1 MSNIQYCIPC
11 QRQVTPKPTK
21 WGGGDLV
28 LIIFTLGFWIFPKLL
43 LSRSGGRCPICNT
56 KLSDMPVQNIQSS
69 KLVNSA
75 VSAPQMPYRQQ
86 SNNKVSASRIVLLT
100 GSAIFFLVVL
110 LVTVGVI
117 ANINN
122 SQSSVASK
130 AEQVELDK
138 ANFREKIAADIAKE
152 KEAIRKKEVYIGMD
166 ADAAEKS
173 WGKPRSIN
181 RTTNGNSTNE
191 QWVYKNGSYLYF
203 VDGKITTIQN

>member
-1 MSNIQYCIPC
+1 MSNIQFCIPC
-11 QRQVTPKPTK
+11 QRQVTPKPAK

-43 LSRSGGRCPICNT
+43 LSRSSGRCPICNT
-56 KLSDMPVQNIQSS
+56 KLTNAPMKKIQSS
-69 KLVNSA
+69 SLADSSIA
-75 VSAPQMPYRQQ
+75 ASQIPYKQRT
-86 SNNKVSASRIVLLT
+86 SSTFSASRIILLT
-100 GSAIFFLVVL
+100 GSTIFLLIIV
-110 LVTVGVI
+110 LVTLAVI

-122 SQSSVASK
+122 SQPNMLSK
-130 AEQVELDK
+130 AEQTERNK
-138 ANFREKIAADIAKE
+138 TNFREKVAADIARE

-181 RTTNGNSTNE
+181 RTTTGNSARE
-191 QWVYKNGSYLYF
+191 QWVYKGGAYLYL